1 MPSCRTPSACFPVAV
16 HSDIRLDRSIATTHA
31 ATNVAVSVHRHL
43 VDVDGELLVAFKLLH
58 GAGVVGLGHLD
69 YGMRIPRLDI
79 EGGTR
84 V

>member
-1 MPSCRTPSACFPVAV
+1 MPRCRTPSACFPVAA
-16 HSDIRLDRSIATTHA
+16 HSDIRLDRSIA

-69 YGMRIPRLDI
+69 RGMRIPRLDI